1 MKSLEVKEVNEVIAT
16 LEVIDDTLAG
26 DTSGRAFVVNSANF
40 DNSDNSKNK
49 EVMKSLEVK
58 EVNEV
63 IATLEVI
70 DDTLAGET
78 TSRTN
83 VVNFDNSKNK
93 EVMAKNSKSFREV
106 RAWQKA
112 HEFVLAFYKTKK
124 MFPDDEKFALIPQ
137 FQRAAVSIA
146 ANIAEGYK
154 KLSKADKLR
163 FMNIAQGS
171 LEECR
176 YYIIL
181 SHDVGYY
188 SKDVANDMWTK
199 IEAASTVLN
208 AYCKA
213 IKDNKGITDEE

>member
-1 MKSLEVKEVNEVIAT
+1 
-16 LEVIDDTLAG
+16 
-26 DTSGRAFVVNSANF
+26 
-40 DNSDNSKNK
+40 
-49 EVMKSLEVK
+49 
-58 EVNEV
+58 
-63 IATLEVI
+63 
-70 DDTLAGET
+70 
-78 TSRTN
+78 
-83 VVNFDNSKNK
+83 
-93 EVMAKNSKSFREV
+93 MAQSSKSFREV

-188 SKDVANDMWTK
+188 PQDVANDMWTK

-213 IKDNKGITDEE
+213 IKDNKGITDEV